1 MSAARAIS
9 AREPTAE
16 GIRRWPPDGYL
27 RLNLELDVRQQV
39 ACTCTGQCGECKGEC
54 GCEACELGWLVYQDD
69 HALWDE
75 RGNLINV
82 VELGAAWKRVADPR
96 QLRLRFHP
104 DSQLDSVDH
113 PSADVRAVADVAAA
127 GRAMLDDERSG
138 HPLIHPP
145 ME

>member
-104 DSQLDSVDH
+104 DSQPDSVDH
-113 PSADVRAVADVAAA
+113 SSADGRAVAAA